1 MIPDYQ
7 MMIKLLWYVL
17 LNVNPH
23 IILVLDEG
31 TITLSIL
38 PEKSHPYPILI
49 LDKTS
54 PTFGLS
60 MYADLANLVIFAAD
74 CLRLQLEELTQFN

>member
-7 MMIKLLWYVL
+7 MMIKLFWYVL

-23 IILVLDEG
+23 NILVLDGG
-31 TITLSIL
+31 TITLSIF
-38 PEKSHPYPILI
+38 PEKSHQYSISI

-54 PTFGLS
+54 SNFGLS
-60 MYADLANLVIFAAD
+60 MYAGGP
-74 CLRLQLEELTQFN
+74 C